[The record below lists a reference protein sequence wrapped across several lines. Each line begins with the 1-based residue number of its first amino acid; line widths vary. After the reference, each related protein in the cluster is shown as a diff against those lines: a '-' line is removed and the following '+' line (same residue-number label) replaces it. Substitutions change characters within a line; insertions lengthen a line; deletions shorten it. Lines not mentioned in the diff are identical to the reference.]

1 MVLDRGRRG
10 LGSPGEVGM
19 GWRKARRQLCILLID
34 LSGLL
39 EQGLLT
45 EENAWLTPTQLEE
58 CEPPNLAYGDN
69 IRESLPETNK
79 ELTLFQKGIRLGR
92 GVLVGSEFGR
102 LHPSSA

>member
-10 LGSPGEVGM
+10 LGSPGEVGV
-19 GWRKARRQLCILLID
+19 GWRKARRQFCILLID

-45 EENAWLTPTQLEE
+45 EENAWLTPTQRGA

-69 IRESLPETNK
+69 I
-79 ELTLFQKGIRLGR
+79 
-92 GVLVGSEFGR
+92 
-102 LHPSSA
+102 